1 MDEPL
6 DSMGGPYKV
15 QAAGRT
21 IFTFAARDAPNELPL
36 IRRNIWP
43 FSESKELSHLCSA
56 NPPSFT
62 NSDYLPKGI
71 SNEVDCQH

>member
-1 MDEPL
+1 MNRWIQWEVLLKSKPLAEP
-6 DSMGGPYKV
+6 
-15 QAAGRT
+15 
-21 IFTFAARDAPNELPL
+21 FTFAARDAPNELPL

-43 FSESKELSHLCSA
+43 FSESKELSHPCSA

-71 SNEVDCQH
+71 S